1 MSKMVE
7 ISKVQRG
14 QTYLLEIIIIFFQLE
29 VNGKMQLKLAF
40 YNEKISVWEYLV
52 EPVLENEYIK
62 KWNLELQVE
71 SQFYEELFFCR
82 KNHIKKHQSV

>member
-29 VNGKMQLKLAF
+29 VNGKMQLKLDICLGILSGACF
-40 YNEKISVWEYLV
+40 GK
-52 EPVLENEYIK
+52 
-62 KWNLELQVE
+62 
-71 SQFYEELFFCR
+71 
-82 KNHIKKHQSV
+82 

>member
-71 SQFYEELFFCR
+71 SQFYEELFFLQ
-82 KNHIKKHQSV
+82 KKSH

>member
-71 SQFYEELFFCR
+71 SQF
-82 KNHIKKHQSV
+82 